1 MIIRLLAALL
11 CVEALDKVRDGGVL
25 APQYFN
31 LAAKRYL
38 FLTIKQKLFSVPLPR
53 QLPAVKKSQSSFVNY
68 QQAQTMARSNS

>member
-38 FLTIKQKLFSVPLPR
+38 ISCKNKI
-53 QLPAVKKSQSSFVNY
+53 
-68 QQAQTMARSNS
+68 